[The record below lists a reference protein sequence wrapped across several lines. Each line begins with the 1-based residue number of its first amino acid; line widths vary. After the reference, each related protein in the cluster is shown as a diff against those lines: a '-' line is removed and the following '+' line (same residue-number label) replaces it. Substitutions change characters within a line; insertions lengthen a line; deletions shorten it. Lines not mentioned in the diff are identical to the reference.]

1 MPELDEAI
9 EGYLGACKVEKGLR
23 PATISAYAQDLA
35 QLAGQTGGISLDC
48 VTPTLI
54 ADYFRACYKKQTS
67 ARSQNRK
74 WSTLRGFFRWCMRQS
89 WIDQDPMASFPS
101 PKWGRPLPEVLS
113 PQEVLDLLAQPG
125 CDTLVGQRDS
135 ALLELLYCS
144 GCRISEALSLRIS
157 DLELQER
164 SAKVVGKGGKLRW
177 VPLGAVAIAAIE
189 LWLEQGRAQWLPRTE
204 RGQRDLLFLSQ
215 KGGGMTRQNAF
226 LRIRRYAEQAGISRG
241 ISPHQLRHSFATHLL
256 EGGAD
261 LRAVQTLLGHADLS
275 TTELYTHLSQARME
289 QQYQSHHPRA

>member
-1 MPELDEAI
+1 MPDLEGAI
-9 EGYLGACKVEKGLR
+9 EAYLSACKVEKGLR
-23 PATISAYAQDLA
+23 PATVSAYAQDLA
-35 QLAGQTGGISLDC
+35 QLVAQTGELSLDR
-48 VTPTLI
+48 VTPTVI
-54 ADYFRACYKKQTS
+54 ADYFRACYQKQTS

-89 WIDQDPMASFPS
+89 WIEQDPMASFPS

-113 PQEVLDLLAQPG
+113 PHEVLDLLQQPG
-125 CDTLVGQRDS
+125 CDTPVGQRDS

-144 GCRISEALSLRIS
+144 GCRISEALALRIE

-164 SAKVVGKGGKLRW
+164 SAKVLGKGGKLRW
-177 VPLGAVAIAAIE
+177 VPLGAVAVAAIR
-189 LWLEQGRAQWLPRTE
+189 LWLEQGRTQWFARSPR
-204 RGQRDLLFLSQ
+204 GSRDLLFLSQ

-226 LRIRRYAEQAGISRG
+226 LRIRKYAEQAGISRG

-261 LRAVQTLLGHADLS
+261 LRAVQSLLGHADLS
-275 TTELYTHLSQARME
+275 STELYTHLSKARME
-289 QQYQSHHPRA
+289 QQYRSHHPRA